1 MNPSVYHLQLHLKD
15 QQFVSFKTTADL
27 NTILNNPAIRRTMLT
42 EFFSMNTTNRKAIEL
57 QLLYKDFPQY
67 FVWSTR
73 DKMWTQRKQGNV
85 IGRIVTCHPTEGE
98 KYYLR
103 LLLMNIKGPKSYEDL
118 RTVNG
123 TCYITFR
130 AAAEKNGLM
139 ACDNNLVE
147 CLSEAATYQMPQ
159 SLRRLFAT
167 LLVYCNP
174 ANPKELWQ
182 TFEYPMSE
190 DFLLI
195 PNIQTDHIRFLVLD
209 DINNI
214 LHSLGHNINEF
225 TLISNNNFS
234 FSTSSTIM
242 QQPTDIHL
250 ERNIIVTTADLLL
263 HTKLNKEQQNAYNVI
278 LSRIFLNKPGA
289 FFVDGPGGTGK
300 TYLYRA
306 LLATVRSK
314 GFIAL
319 AYHLIP

>member
-1 MNPSVYHLQLHLKD
+1 
-15 QQFVSFKTTADL
+15 
-27 NTILNNPAIRRTMLT
+27 
-42 EFFSMNTTNRKAIEL
+42 
-57 QLLYKDFPQY
+57 
-67 FVWSTR
+67 
-73 DKMWTQRKQGNV
+73 
-85 IGRIVTCHPTEGE
+85 
-98 KYYLR
+98 
-103 LLLMNIKGPKSYEDL
+103 
-118 RTVNG
+118 
-123 TCYITFR
+123 
-130 AAAEKNGLM
+130 M

-147 CLSEAATYQMPQ
+147 CISEAATYQMPQ

-225 TLISNNNFS
+225 TLISNNNNFS

-242 QQPTDIHL
+242 QQPKDIHL

-263 HTKLNKEQQNAYNVI
+263 HTKLNKEQQNA
-278 LSRIFLNKPGA
+278 
-289 FFVDGPGGTGK
+289 
-300 TYLYRA
+300 
-306 LLATVRSK
+306 
-314 GFIAL
+314 
-319 AYHLIP
+319 

>member
-1 MNPSVYHLQLHLKD
+1 
-15 QQFVSFKTTADL
+15 
-27 NTILNNPAIRRTMLT
+27 
-42 EFFSMNTTNRKAIEL
+42 
-57 QLLYKDFPQY
+57 
-67 FVWSTR
+67 
-73 DKMWTQRKQGNV
+73 
-85 IGRIVTCHPTEGE
+85 
-98 KYYLR
+98 
-103 LLLMNIKGPKSYEDL
+103 
-118 RTVNG
+118 
-123 TCYITFR
+123 
-130 AAAEKNGLM
+130 M
-139 ACDNNLVE
+139 ASDNNLVD
-147 CLSEAATYQMPQ
+147 CMSEAANYQMPQ

-195 PNIQTDHIRFLVLD
+195 PNIQTDNIRILVLN

-250 ERNIIVTTADLLL
+250 EQ
-263 HTKLNKEQQNAYNVI
+263 QQNAYNVI

-319 AYHLIP
+319 ATATSGVAASVLPGGRTAHSHFKLPIDIHDNHGCNITKQSSLASLIRDAKLIVWDEVSMARKKLIETFDLLL